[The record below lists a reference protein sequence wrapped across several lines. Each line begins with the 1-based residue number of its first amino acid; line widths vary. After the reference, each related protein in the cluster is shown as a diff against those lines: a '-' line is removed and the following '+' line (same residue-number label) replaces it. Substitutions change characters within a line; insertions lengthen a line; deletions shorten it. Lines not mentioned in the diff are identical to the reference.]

1 MNKSSLNLKNLNH
14 VRFNCSNL
22 TEIICRE
29 NPTFVFVN
37 KRSLNRNCGV
47 QIVSVFLMNYSV
59 NSPVDLI
66 MFDSVLFYFEQ

>member
-37 KRSLNRNCGV
+37 KRSLNRNCGT
-47 QIVSVFLMNYSV
+47 
-59 NSPVDLI
+59 VDLI

>member
-47 QIVSVFLMNYSV
+47 QLMNYSV

>member
-1 MNKSSLNLKNLNH
+1 MNKNSLNLKNLNH

-47 QIVSVFLMNYSV
+47 QIVSVFTRFCINELLRKLPSRLDYV
-59 NSPVDLI
+59 
-66 MFDSVLFYFEQ
+66 